1 MPATSRDLDEARLN
15 TTYYEQETNKDSS
28 DSNVKS
34 RCGIRGPSRMFGGKH
49 VFLLIIST
57 LVIIQDV
64 NRCWVTADELPIQH
78 GVLFVGVGYNM
89 IDGNPEGGDLQTG
102 GVDPGI
108 LISRRIFKFT
118 YDQGQTTSDL
128 TSRIPDEISFVRR
141 DSAFSESSLSTFH
154 GTKSYASKLAAQVE
168 VTGGYEG
175 VMAEVQFAASARYQ
189 QVADKTSGEGS
200 VFLSNETI
208 TNLGQARYRT
218 ELALTGKHLLS
229 PGFVAAA
236 CRLPQTYTE
245 ADYMEFMEDWGTHV
259 IEEANLGIREG
270 ENLEEKRSSFVNY
283 AAQNVEGSISASGAY
298 AGFSASLSVDME
310 SFNSAMDSETKFGS
324 SSSKY
329 RIGTNELNE
338 PISLKL
344 IAMPEIFV
352 NDYWTGLDDYISEGH
367 CTASFDLESVK
378 QNMDQAL
385 SNYGEWREIDR
396 STNPVIQ
403 IPLTWPDGVYGL
415 PKPYNGCPTTDWDE
429 GSRIR
434 FYGPKDERENKW
446 SNVNL
451 FAGYSISSVYS
462 RQEFCIKTVSSI
474 PGSRWQWQPG
484 SYCIYQFDS
493 TCPQSFTSS
502 SIDWGYPDND
512 ATFGMTEG
520 VQPSGTDTAINFC
533 CRNDNVV
540 SQKIHLP
547 VDSNFMLLSR
557 FGKCQM
563 VHGMSVKKES
573 IYWPTD
579 GKSIVSGDNPSDG
592 LYNQGVRLIYCYYYH
607 SDSDIQFSRVAQTDR
622 FISEHNRFVELIFK
636 IAAGEF
642 N

>member
-396 STNPVIQ
+396 ST
-403 IPLTWPDGVYGL
+403 
-415 PKPYNGCPTTDWDE
+415 
-429 GSRIR
+429 
-434 FYGPKDERENKW
+434 
-446 SNVNL
+446 
-451 FAGYSISSVYS
+451 
-462 RQEFCIKTVSSI
+462 
-474 PGSRWQWQPG
+474 
-484 SYCIYQFDS
+484 
-493 TCPQSFTSS
+493 SFTSS